1 MKYIWCMLLVGIL
14 SSTLQ
19 AQGNPQSSVESV
31 TVKVGT
37 APIIS
42 LGWNLY
48 HWYQRP
54 KNHEFSIV
62 AGGQGSAGQVLNV
75 LPSFRLGT
83 LIQFETQTIRRG
95 LAWYSSFFLTIEGGI
110 DYTPFTF
117 DLNGRKGQS
126 ALTFPVQVGSLI
138 PLSGSALTLGLGV
151 QFSRMEFN
159 RNTVVYEDLTNPFF
173 VTYFVELGIVPHE
186 IDGGYSTMGG
196 ANFFV
201 RVGLGQFQAVT
212 INLGFRGFI
221 TFAPEG
227 R

>member
-1 MKYIWCMLLVGIL
+1 MKYIWCLIFSTIFIL
-14 SSTLQ
+14 SSQ
-19 AQGNPQSSVESV
+19 AQSKSKLES
-31 TVKVGT
+31 VKVGV

-54 KNHEFSIV
+54 NNHEFSKV
-62 AGGQGSAGQVLNV
+62 SGHRSAGQALNV
-75 LPSFRLGT
+75 LPSCRIGA
-83 LIQFETQTIRRG
+83 LIQFDTERLHHG

-110 DYTPFTF
+110 DYTPFSF
-117 DLNGRKGQS
+117 DMDERKGQS
-126 ALTFPVQVGSLI
+126 AITFPVQVGSLI
-138 PLSGSALTLGLGV
+138 PFSGSALTLGLGV

-159 RNTVVYEDLTNPFF
+159 RNTVVYEDLKNPFF
-173 VTYFVELGIVPHE
+173 VTYFLELGIIPHE
-186 IDGGYSTMGG
+186 IDGGYSFLGG

-201 RVGLGQFQAVT
+201 RVGLGDYEAVT

-227 R
+227 Y